1 MIEVE
6 NVEGLTLVRLK
17 EKVFNSSKAPQM
29 KTEFLKLISEGA
41 QNILVNL
48 ENVETIDSS
57 GLGSFNFGK
66 RQLNNLGGDLKLCC
80 LQSKAVNLLK
90 ISKLD
95 RVYKIYD
102 SEEEGIRKFFSED

>member
-6 NVEGLTLVRLK
+6 IVEELTVVRVK

-29 KTEFLKLISEGA
+29 KTEFLKLIGDGA
-41 QNILVNL
+41 KNILVNL
-48 ENVETIDSS
+48 EDVETIDSS

-80 LQSKAVNLLK
+80 LQNKAVNLLK

-95 RVYKIYD
+95 RVYKIFD
-102 SEEEGIRKFFSED
+102 SEEEAVKNFFLED